1 MNRLPDMARLQS
13 GGILKDMRKNINDRV
28 NQKDSKRQLF
38 LYSGVSSN
46 SQPKTTK

>member
-1 MNRLPDMARLQS
+1 MARLQS
-13 GGILKDMRKNINDRV
+13 GGILKDMRKNIQDRV

-46 SQPKTTK
+46 ANQQPIKVTQIN